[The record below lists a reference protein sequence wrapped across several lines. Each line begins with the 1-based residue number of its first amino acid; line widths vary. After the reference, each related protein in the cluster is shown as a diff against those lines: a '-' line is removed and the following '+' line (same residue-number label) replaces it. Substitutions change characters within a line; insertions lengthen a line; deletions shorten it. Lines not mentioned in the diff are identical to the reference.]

1 MSSETFT
8 TAMFLMAAI
17 ISAGVLI
24 NAIFPVIY
32 TLSDTIASS
41 THEADERLR
50 VDVKIVTTY
59 ASAGSQQAEI
69 WIKNVGTQ
77 RIAEADLKSSDVFLG
92 AVGNFDRLSY
102 TAGAPADGEWMYEI
116 EGSGANGYW
125 DAGETLHITGHTTDL
140 PDVAGDVAYFQFVL
154 MTGLSRSTE
163 FTMSG

>member
-41 THEADERLR
+41 THQADERLR

-59 ASAGSQQAEI
+59 ASAASEKAEI

-77 RIAEADLKSSDVFLG
+77 RIAETDLEDSDVFLG
-92 AVGNFDRLSY
+92 AVGDFDRLSY
-102 TAGAPADGEWMYEI
+102 TAGVVADGEWTYAIAE
-116 EGSGANGYW
+116 SSANGYW
-125 DAGETLHITGHTTDL
+125 DAGETLHITGQTTDL
-140 PDVAGDVAYFQFVL
+140 PDASGSVAYFQFVL

-163 FTMSG
+163 FTVSD

>member
-50 VDVKIVTTY
+50 VDAKIVNTY
-59 ASAGSQQAEI
+59 ASALSQEADI

-77 RIAEADLKSSDVFLG
+77 RIAEADLKNSDVFLG
-92 AVGNFDRLSY
+92 AMGNFDRLSY
-102 TAGAPADGEWMYEI
+102 TAGLPADGKWTYEI
-116 EGSGANGYW
+116 EDSDANSYW
-125 DAGETLHITGHTTDL
+125 DPGETLHIIGRTDSL
-140 PDVAGDVAYFQFVL
+140 PDASGNVAYFQFVL

-163 FTMSG
+163 FAVSG

>member
-41 THEADERLR
+41 THQADERLR

-59 ASAGSQQAEI
+59 ASAGSQQADI

-77 RIAEADLKSSDVFLG
+77 RIAEADLEDSDVFLG
-92 AVGNFDRLSY
+92 AAGTFDRLSY
-102 TAGAPADGEWMYEI
+102 AAVVAEGKWTYEI
-116 EGSGANGYW
+116 EDSNANGYW
-125 DAGETLHITGHTTDL
+125 DAGETLHITGQTSDL
-140 PDVAGDVAYFQFVL
+140 PDTSGDVAYFQFVL